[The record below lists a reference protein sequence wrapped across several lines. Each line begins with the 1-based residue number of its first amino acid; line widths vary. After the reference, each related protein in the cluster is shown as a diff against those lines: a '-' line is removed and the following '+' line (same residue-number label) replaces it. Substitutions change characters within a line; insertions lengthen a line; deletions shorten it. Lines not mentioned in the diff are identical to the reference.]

1 MEKIKE
7 LKGKKIAIIGL
18 GASQIDYV
26 IGVENSMQWD
36 EVWCINSAIS
46 VFDCDRAFILDPME
60 RFLDS
65 DDAGAQTDVMRRVLP
80 AFDKPIYSCG
90 LDERV
95 PAVVEYPLHEV
106 MQEFKTAYFNTTVA
120 FTVAFALWSEV
131 DQIDLFG
138 IDFSYRNNL
147 HFAEAG
153 RACVEFWL
161 SKCISAG
168 IKVGVSPRSSLLD
181 YNVEPH
187 ERLYGYH
194 RLEDPLVALSSE
206 DDEWLICPRSQT
218 EEMIKKYNIKMA
230 ELPRAP
236 EPYKG

>member
-1 MEKIKE
+1 MKE

-80 AFDKPIYSCG
+80 TFDKPIYSCG

-106 MQEFKTAYFNTTVA
+106 MQEFKTAYFNNTA
-120 FTVAFALWSEV
+120 IALAVLDGEGGSGL
-131 DQIDLFG
+131 DA
-138 IDFSYRNNL
+138 DFSVTNFTRNEPL
-147 HFAEAG
+147 EEAIT
-153 RACVEFWL
+153 V
-161 SKCISAG
+161 
-168 IKVGVSPRSSLLD
+168 
-181 YNVEPH
+181 NVTVKPT
-187 ERLYGYH
+187 Y
-194 RLEDPLVALSSE
+194 V
-206 DDEWLICPRSQT
+206 T
-218 EEMIKKYNIKMA
+218 
-230 ELPRAP
+230 RAP
-236 EPYKG
+236 TWVDGGGS